1 MALEKKLVSF
11 SLLLLMILLS
21 QSLPTTITPN
31 QPITVSVGSDVT
43 LPCRLEPVKDL
54 RNIVVEWA
62 RHDLTPRYVHIR
74 RDGLDLL
81 IDQNPLYMGRTAL
94 SESRLQKGDM
104 TLSLTQVK
112 LSDGGTYRCY
122 IPQINFKAEVTL
134 LVGKILTSQFLC
146 SSVRGPSFS
155 ESDQR
160 ALGSP
165 VLRCESRGWYPK
177 PELEW
182 LDSEGTVLLRTEA
195 QKEASD
201 ELFSVSSRLSV
212 EQKHGNTFTCRVRQ
226 KESGQTRETQ
236 LILTGETRETR
247 LILTG
252 ETRETQ
258 LILTGETRGTQL
270 ILTDEF
276 LESCASCSVAWI
288 LFGLGLVLAVGVTAA
303 FIVWKFKPKSK
314 IPQSKC
320 TELEEMEKMVKNEES
335 TNILNY
341 LKNTVPELKENMEK
355 TEYDMLYVDD
365 VINKLTQ
372 TKSFIM
378 KLKEK
383 PQAAIHNMNTVIEAE
398 RKRVLSYFIFRGR
411 QEEEKKKNIEKLLS
425 ERKIYENTIENLD
438 YHIQTLED
446 VILESFKR
454 KGQLEGELKQ
464 SMRLR
469 KKEKRHMETES
480 EQKTKEEESG
490 IVQERQQCQTEAPS
504 NRSQNTAGEDKPL
517 IHS

>member
-1 MALEKKLVSF
+1 ML
-11 SLLLLMILLS
+11 
-21 QSLPTTITPN
+21 TPS
-31 QPITVSVGSDVT
+31 QPIIVSVGSDVT
-43 LPCRLEPVKDL
+43 LPCQLDPVKDL
-54 RNIVVEWA
+54 RDMVVDWA
-62 RHDLTPRYVHIR
+62 RMDLTPFYVHIR
-74 RDGLDLL
+74 RDGRDLL
-81 IDQNPLYMGRTAL
+81 IGQNPLYLGRTAL

-104 TLSLTQVK
+104 TLSLTRVK
-112 LSDGGTYRCY
+112 PSDRGTYRCY
-122 IPQINFKAEVTL
+122 IPQMDIEAEVTL
-134 LVGKILTSQFLC
+134 LVVSVGSPSVSLTKERS
-146 SSVRGPSFS
+146 
-155 ESDQR
+155 
-160 ALGSP
+160 GSP

-236 LILTGETRETR
+236 LILT
-247 LILTG
+247 
-252 ETRETQ
+252 
-258 LILTGETRGTQL
+258 
-270 ILTDEF
+270 DEF

-314 IPQSKC
+314 VPQSKW

-335 TNILNY
+335 TDILNY

-355 TEYDMLYVDD
+355 TEYDMLYVND

-378 KLKEK
+378 KLK
-383 PQAAIHNMNTVIEAE
+383 
-398 RKRVLSYFIFRGR
+398 
-411 QEEEKKKNIEKLLS
+411 
-425 ERKIYENTIENLD
+425 
-438 YHIQTLED
+438 TLEE

-454 KGQLEGELKQ
+454 KGELEGELKQ
-464 SMRLR
+464 TMRLS

-480 EQKTKEEESG
+480 EQKTKEEESIDKEISKIDK
-490 IVQERQQCQTEAPS
+490 IVRKSSEKKGKLEGEEKQMKKQMEKEKKRLEEIKQAEVKDERENDPKETDKSKITGTEAE
-504 NRSQNTAGEDKPL
+504 GEKMEK
-517 IHS
+517 